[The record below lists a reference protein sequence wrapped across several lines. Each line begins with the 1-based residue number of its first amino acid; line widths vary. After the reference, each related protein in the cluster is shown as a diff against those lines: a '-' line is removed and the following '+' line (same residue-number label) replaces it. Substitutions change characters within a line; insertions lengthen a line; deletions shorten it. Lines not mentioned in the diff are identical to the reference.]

1 MFTGKRRNHT
11 KNVPFTACVG
21 LPVECTYKL
30 LWHAWRGK
38 PWCNGILI
46 GMISCVL
53 TV

>member
-1 MFTGKRRNHT
+1 MFTGKRRSHT
-11 KNVPFTACVG
+11 KNVPFTALVG
-21 LPVECTYKL
+21 IPVECTYNL
-30 LWHAWRGK
+30 IWYAWRRN